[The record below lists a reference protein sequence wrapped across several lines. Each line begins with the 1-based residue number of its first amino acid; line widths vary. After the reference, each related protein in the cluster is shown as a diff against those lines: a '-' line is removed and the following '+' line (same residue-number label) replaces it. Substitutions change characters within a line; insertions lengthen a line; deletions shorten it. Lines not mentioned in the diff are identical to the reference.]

1 MKKINK
7 ILSVILTFTILLPC
21 FILMANA
28 VSGNIDPDII
38 EMSSNLA
45 VEIEQEAI
53 VLLKNEDNTL
63 PLENKKVNVFGAAS
77 VVSLLGG
84 AGSGAIVT
92 HDPVYFYEALD
103 EAGIEYNKELQALYE
118 KNCSSN
124 EIPKTSNTILNN
136 LLQLVLAKNSLDEMN
151 PDKLT
156 DELMADAKAFSDTA
170 IIVIGRTSAENS
182 DLTPETLRLSDKER
196 AMVDKVATTFS
207 EVIVLFNIGNVME
220 MGFIDEY
227 ESIKAAAIMWIPGE
241 FGMRAVGQMLK
252 GDVNPSG
259 RLADTIAYSIYD
271 HPSTENFG
279 SFSYDNGEHYVEYQ
293 EGIYVGYRYFETFAK
308 EKVQYPFGYGL
319 SYTTFSK
326 ELISYNTDDG
336 RITAEIKVTN
346 TGDRAGK
353 DTVQLYYSAPY
364 YGTIEKSAINL
375 GAFAKTKLL
384 APAES
389 ETLTVEFDINSMAS
403 YDMNKAAWVLEKG
416 DYSIILGKNVREH
429 IDSFIYTLGEDVV
442 MKNDDVTGTEI
453 KNLFDE
459 AYNGFTVL
467 SRKDG
472 VATYP
477 EARTLVATD
486 KVKKPDEHPAPVKD
500 GTAPKMGVTYDKTI
514 MLRDV
519 YENPELMDKFLDQL
533 TLDEMTHLVTHSGY
547 MTYGVERLGIPK
559 TWDNDGPSCVKGSHG
574 ITYSDCGTAYP
585 CETAIACTWN
595 TDLAYR
601 MGDSVGQEARSIGTD
616 IWYAPGVNIH
626 RNPMGG
632 RNFEYFSEDPVI
644 SGVMATEIING
655 AWNQGL
661 ITTIKHF
668 ALNDQETHRTG
679 VFTWADEQTLR
690 EIYFK
695 AFEIPVKNSECHGVM
710 SSYNRVGTDWAGACS
725 ELLNDLL
732 RTEWGYEGYV
742 ISDYSNNFIG
752 RGYMDPA
759 LGVYNGNDTILT
771 GVWFLNMISHVN
783 LVKATY
789 NADPVGFGT
798 ALREA
803 CRNMIV
809 MKMKTKAFLEPGNP
823 VPDMELTVNESDYNM
838 SDPIDS
844 MKYSIAK
851 FINTVASLARKL
863 IDYGG

>member
-1 MKKINK
+1 MKKTNK
-7 ILSVILTFTILLPC
+7 LLSFILTFAILLPC
-21 FILMANA
+21 FSLMANA
-28 VSGNIDPDII
+28 VSGNIAPDVVA
-38 EMSSNLA
+38 MSSQLA
-45 VEIEQEAI
+45 VEIESEAI
-53 VLLKNEDNTL
+53 VLLKNEDNVL

-77 VVSLLGG
+77 VVPLLGG

-92 HDPVYFYEALD
+92 HDPVYLYEAFD
-103 EAGIEYNKELQALYE
+103 EAQIEYNTELQALYE
-118 KNCSSN
+118 KYCASN

-136 LLQLVLAKNSLDEMN
+136 LLQLVLAKNTLNELD

-156 DELMADAKAFSDTA
+156 DEVMNNAKAFSDTA

-182 DLTPETLRLSDKER
+182 DLTPEMLSLSDDEK
-196 AMVDKVATTFS
+196 AMVEKVAGTFS

-220 MGFIDEY
+220 MGFVDEY

-252 GDVNPSG
+252 GDINPSG
-259 RLADTIAYSIYD
+259 RLADTVAYSIYD
-271 HPSTENFG
+271 YPSTENFG
-279 SFSYDNGEHYVEYQ
+279 NFEYDSGDKFVEYQ

-319 SYTTFSK
+319 SYTSFEK
-326 ELISYNTDDG
+326 ELVSYSTDNG
-336 RITAEIKVTN
+336 KITAEVKVTN

-353 DTVQLYYSAPY
+353 DTVQLYYSTPY
-364 YGTIEKSAINL
+364 YGTIEKSVINL
-375 GAFAKTKLL
+375 GGFAKTKLL
-384 APAES
+384 TPSES
-389 ETLTVEFDINSMAS
+389 ETVTIEFDIDSMAS
-403 YDMNKAAWVLEKG
+403 YDMNAECWVLEKG
-416 DYSIILGKNVREH
+416 DYTIILGENVREH
-429 IDSFIYTLGEDVV
+429 IDSFTYTLEEDSVI
-442 MKNDDVTGTEI
+442 KNDNVTGTEI
-453 KNLFDE
+453 KNLFDD

-467 SRKDG
+467 SRKDA
-472 VATYP
+472 VSTYP
-477 EARTLVATD
+477 QARTLVATD
-486 KVKKPDEHPAPVKD
+486 KVKNPDEHPDPVKE
-500 GTAPKMGVTYDKTI
+500 GTAPKIGVTYDETI
-514 MLRDV
+514 MLQDV

-547 MTYGVERLGIPK
+547 MTYGIDRLGVPK
-559 TWDNDGPSCVKGSHG
+559 TWDNDGPSCVKGTHG

-595 TDLAYR
+595 KELAYR

-616 IWYAPGVNIH
+616 VWYAPGVNIH

-644 SGVMATEIING
+644 SGIMATEIING

-661 ITTIKHF
+661 VTTIKHF
-668 ALNDQETHRTG
+668 ALNDQETNRTG

-690 EIYFK
+690 EIYLK

-710 SSYNRVGTDWAGACS
+710 SAYNRIGTDWAGACS
-725 ELLNDLL
+725 ELLVDLL
-732 RTEWGYEGYV
+732 RTEWGYDGYV

-759 LGVYNGNDTILT
+759 LAVYNGNDTILS
-771 GVWFLNMISHVN
+771 GVWFLNMTSHIS

-803 CRNMIV
+803 CRNILEA
-809 MKMKTKAFLEPGNP
+809 KMKTKAFLEPGNP
-823 VPDMELTVNESDYNM
+823 AADAELTVNESAYDMSNPLDVLKYNL
-838 SDPIDS
+838 
-844 MKYSIAK
+844 AK
-851 FINTVASLARKL
+851 IINMLASFARRL

>member
-21 FILMANA
+21 FTLMANA

-63 PLENKKVNVFGAAS
+63 PLENKKVNIFGAAS

-227 ESIKAAAIMWIPGE
+227 ESIKSAAIMWIPGE

-252 GDVNPSG
+252 GEVNPSG
-259 RLADTIAYSIYD
+259 RLADTVAYSVYD

-279 SFSYDNGEHYVEYQ
+279 SFSYDNGEHFIEYQ

-416 DYSIILGKNVREH
+416 DYSIILGENVREH

>member
-21 FILMANA
+21 FTLMANA

-252 GDVNPSG
+252 GEVNPSG

-279 SFSYDNGEHYVEYQ
+279 SFSYDNGEHFVEYQ

-336 RITAEIKVTN
+336 RITAEVKVTN

-416 DYSIILGKNVREH
+416 DYSIILAENVREH

-500 GTAPKMGVTYDKTI
+500 GTAPKMGATYDKTI

-547 MTYGVERLGIPK
+547 MTYGIERLGIPK

-595 TDLAYR
+595 TELAYR

-851 FINTVASLARKL
+851 FINTLASFARKL

>member
-21 FILMANA
+21 FTLMANA

-252 GDVNPSG
+252 GEVNPSG
-259 RLADTIAYSIYD
+259 RLADTVAYSIYD

-279 SFSYDNGEHYVEYQ
+279 SFSYDNGEHFVEYQ

-375 GAFAKTKLL
+375 GAFEKTKLL

-416 DYSIILGKNVREH
+416 DYSIILGENVREH
-429 IDSFIYTLGEDVV
+429 IDSFTYTLGEDVV

-467 SRKDG
+467 SRKDA
-472 VATYP
+472 VTTYP

-500 GTAPKMGVTYDKTI
+500 GTAPKMDVTYDKTI

-823 VPDMELTVNESDYNM
+823 VPDMELTVNESDYDM

>member
-7 ILSVILTFTILLPC
+7 ILSVILTFTILPPC
-21 FILMANA
+21 FTLMANA

-252 GDVNPSG
+252 GEVNPSG
-259 RLADTIAYSIYD
+259 RLADTVAYSVYD

-279 SFSYDNGEHYVEYQ
+279 SFSYDNGEHFVEYQ

-336 RITAEIKVTN
+336 RITAEVKVTN

-416 DYSIILGKNVREH
+416 DYSIILGENVREH
-429 IDSFIYTLGEDVV
+429 IDSFTYTLGEDVV

-595 TDLAYR
+595 TELAYR

-644 SGVMATEIING
+644 SGIMATEIING

-732 RTEWGYEGYV
+732 RTEWGYKGYV

-809 MKMKTKAFLEPGNP
+809 MKMKSKAFLEPGNP
-823 VPDMELTVNESDYNM
+823 VPDMELTVNESDYDM

-851 FINTVASLARKL
+851 FINTLASFARKL

>member
-21 FILMANA
+21 FTLMANA

-227 ESIKAAAIMWIPGE
+227 EAIKSAAIMWIPGE
-241 FGMRAVGQMLK
+241 FGMRAVGQILK
-252 GDVNPSG
+252 GEVKPSG

-279 SFSYDNGEHYVEYQ
+279 SFSYDNGEHFVEYQ

-416 DYSIILGKNVREH
+416 DYSIILAENVREH

-500 GTAPKMGVTYDKTI
+500 GTAPKMGATYDKTI

-547 MTYGVERLGIPK
+547 MTYGIERLGIPK

-595 TDLAYR
+595 TELAYR

-851 FINTVASLARKL
+851 FINTLASFARKL

>member
-7 ILSVILTFTILLPC
+7 VLSVILAFAILLPC
-21 FILMANA
+21 FSLMANA
-28 VSGNIDPDII
+28 VSGNIDHEIV
-38 EMSSNLA
+38 EMSSQLA

-63 PLENKKVNVFGAAS
+63 PLEGKKVNVFGAAS
-77 VVSLLGG
+77 VVPFLGG
-84 AGSGAIVT
+84 AGSGSIVT

-103 EAGIEYNKELQALYE
+103 EAGIEYNTELQALYE
-118 KNCSSN
+118 KNCASN

-136 LLQLVLAKNSLDEMN
+136 LLQLVLAKNTLEELN
-151 PDKLT
+151 PAKLT
-156 DELMADAKAFSDTA
+156 DDVMNNAKAFSDTA

-182 DLTPETLRLSDKER
+182 DLSPETLALSADER
-196 AMVDKVATTFS
+196 TMLEKVTSAFS

-220 MGFIDEY
+220 MGFLDEY
-227 ESIKAAAIMWIPGE
+227 ESIKAAAIFWIPGE
-241 FGMRAVGQMLK
+241 FGMRAVGQMLC
-252 GDVNPSG
+252 GEVNPSG

-271 HPSTENFG
+271 YPSTVNFG
-279 SFSYDNGEHYVEYQ
+279 SFEYDNGEHYVEYQ

-308 EKVQYPFGYGL
+308 NKVQYPFGYGL
-319 SYTTFSK
+319 SYTAFEK
-326 ELISYNTDDG
+326 ELISYSTDNG
-336 RITAEIKVTN
+336 TISAEVKVTN

-375 GAFAKTKLL
+375 GAYAKTKLL
-384 APAES
+384 ASSES
-389 ETLTVEFDINSMAS
+389 ETLTVEFKINSMAS
-403 YDMNKAAWVLEKG
+403 YDINKAAWVLEKG
-416 DYSIILGKNVREH
+416 DYTIILGENVREH
-429 IDSFIYTLGEDVV
+429 IDSFTYTLEEDVI
-442 MKNDDVTGTEI
+442 MKNDDATGTEI
-453 KNLFDE
+453 TNLFDD

-472 VATYP
+472 IATYP
-477 EARTLVATD
+477 AARSLVATD
-486 KVKKPDEHPAPVKD
+486 KVKKPDEHPAPVTE
-500 GTAPKMGVTYDKTI
+500 GTAPEMGVTYDETI
-514 MLRDV
+514 KLKDV

-547 MTYGVERLGIPK
+547 MTYGIERLGIPK
-559 TWDNDGPSCVKGSHG
+559 TWDNDGPSCVKGANG

-585 CETAIACTWN
+585 CETAIACTWSKS
-595 TDLAYR
+595 LAYN

-632 RNFEYFSEDPVI
+632 RNFEYFSEDPVL
-644 SGVMATEIING
+644 SGTMAAEIING
-655 AWNQGL
+655 AYAQGL
-661 ITTIKHF
+661 VTTIKHF
-668 ALNDQETHRTG
+668 ALNDQETHRNG

-690 EIYFK
+690 EIYLK

-710 SSYNRVGTDWAGACS
+710 SAYNRIGTDWAGACS

-759 LGVYNGNDTILT
+759 LAVYNGNDTILT
-771 GVWFLNMISHVN
+771 GVWFLNMISHVS
-783 LVKATY
+783 LVKSTY

-803 CRNMIV
+803 CRNMLNA
-809 MKMKTKAFLEPGNP
+809 KMKTKAFLEPGNP
-823 VPDMELTVNESDYNM
+823 VPDMAPEVDESAYDM
-838 SDPIDS
+838 SNPLDV
-844 MKYSIAK
+844 MKYNIAK
-851 FINTVASLARKL
+851 LINSISMLARRL
-863 IDYGG
+863 INYGG

>member
-1 MKKINK
+1 MKKTNK
-7 ILSVILTFTILLPC
+7 ILSVILTFAILLPC
-21 FILMANA
+21 FSLMAGA
-28 VSGNIDPDII
+28 VSGNIDPDIVK
-38 EMSSNLA
+38 MSSQLA

-53 VLLKNEDNTL
+53 VLLKNEDNAL
-63 PLENKKVNVFGAAS
+63 PLEGKKVNVFGAAS

-103 EAGIEYNKELQALYE
+103 EAGIEYNSELQALYE
-118 KNCSSN
+118 KHCASN

-136 LLQLVLAKNSLDEMN
+136 LLQLVLAKNSLKEMN
-151 PDKLT
+151 PKKLT
-156 DELMADAKAFSDTA
+156 DDVMADAKAFSDTA

-182 DLTPETLRLSDKER
+182 DLTPETLRLSDDER
-196 AMVDKVATTFS
+196 AMVEKVATTFS

-227 ESIKAAAIMWIPGE
+227 DSIKAAAVLWIPGE

-252 GDVNPSG
+252 GEVNPSG

-279 SFSYDNGEHYVEYQ
+279 SFKYDNGEHFVEYQ

-319 SYTTFSK
+319 SYTTFTK
-326 ELISYNTDDG
+326 ELVSYSTDDG
-336 RITAEIKVTN
+336 KISARVKVTN

-353 DTVQLYYSAPY
+353 DTVQVYYSAPY

-375 GAFAKTKLL
+375 GGFVKTKLL
-384 APAES
+384 APSES
-389 ETLTVEFDINSMAS
+389 ETVTVEFEINSMAS
-403 YDMNKAAWVLEKG
+403 YDMNKEAWVLEKG
-416 DYSIILGKNVREH
+416 DYTVILGENVREH
-429 IDSFIYTLGEDVV
+429 IDSFTYTLDEDVV

-453 KNLFDE
+453 KNLFDD

-486 KVKKPDEHPAPVKD
+486 KVKKPDEHPAPVKE
-500 GTAPKMGVTYDKTI
+500 GTAPAMGVTYDKTI
-514 MLRDV
+514 MLKDV

-547 MTYGVERLGIPK
+547 MTYGIDRLGIPK
-559 TWDNDGPSCVKGSHG
+559 TWDNDGPSCVKGAHG

-595 TDLAYR
+595 KDLAYR

-644 SGVMATEIING
+644 SGIMATEIING

-661 ITTIKHF
+661 VTTIKHF
-668 ALNDQETHRTG
+668 ALNDQETHRNG

-710 SSYNRVGTDWAGACS
+710 SAYNRIGTDWAGACS

-759 LGVYNGNDTILT
+759 LAVYNGNDTILT
-771 GVWFLNMISHVN
+771 GVWFLNMISHVS
-783 LVKATY
+783 LVKSTY
-789 NADPVGFGT
+789 RADPVGFGT

-803 CRNMIV
+803 CRNMLIA
-809 MKMKTKAFLEPGNP
+809 KMKTKAFLEPGNP
-823 VPDMELTVNESDYNM
+823 VPDAELTVDESAYDMTNPLDVFKYN
-838 SDPIDS
+838 IA
-844 MKYSIAK
+844 KLINSIAS
-851 FINTVASLARKL
+851 FARRL

>member
-1 MKKINK
+1 MK
-7 ILSVILTFTILLPC
+7 TILC
-21 FILMANA
+21 H
-28 VSGNIDPDII
+28 S
-38 EMSSNLA
+38 
-45 VEIEQEAI
+45 
-53 VLLKNEDNTL
+53 KT
-63 PLENKKVNVFGAAS
+63 KKVNVFGAAS

-92 HDPVYFYEALD
+92 HAPVYFYEALD

-182 DLTPETLRLSDKER
+182 DLTLETLRLSDKER

-252 GDVNPSG
+252 GEVKPSG

-279 SFSYDNGEHYVEYQ
+279 SFSYDNGEHFVEYQ

-725 ELLNDLL
+725 ELLNELL

-809 MKMKTKAFLEPGNP
+809 MKMKSKAFLEPGNP

-851 FINTVASLARKL
+851 FINTLASFARKL

>member
-1 MKKINK
+1 MKKSRK

-21 FILMANA
+21 FSLMASA
-28 VSGNIDPDII
+28 VSGNIAPDIVA
-38 EMSSNLA
+38 MSSQLA
-45 VEIEQEAI
+45 VDIESEAI
-53 VLLKNEDNTL
+53 VLLKNEDNVL

-77 VVSLLGG
+77 VVPLLGG

-92 HDPVYFYEALD
+92 HDPVYLYEALD
-103 EAGIEYNKELQALYE
+103 EAQIEYNTELQTLYE
-118 KNCSSN
+118 KYCASN

-136 LLQLVLAKNSLDEMN
+136 LLQLVLAKNTLNELD

-156 DELMADAKAFSDTA
+156 DEVMNNAKAFSDTA

-182 DLTPETLRLSDKER
+182 DLTPEMLRLSDDEK
-196 AMVDKVATTFS
+196 AMVEKVAGTFS

-220 MGFIDEY
+220 MGFVDEY

-252 GDVNPSG
+252 GDINPSG
-259 RLADTIAYSIYD
+259 RLADTVAYSIYD
-271 HPSTENFG
+271 YPSTENFG
-279 SFSYDNGEHYVEYQ
+279 NFEYDSGDKFVEYQ

-319 SYTTFSK
+319 SYTSFEK
-326 ELISYNTDDG
+326 ELVSYSTDNG
-336 RITAEIKVTN
+336 KITAEVKVTN

-364 YGTIEKSAINL
+364 YGTIEKSVINL
-375 GAFAKTKLL
+375 GGFAKTKLL
-384 APAES
+384 TPSES
-389 ETLTVEFDINSMAS
+389 ETVTIEFDIDSMAS
-403 YDMNKAAWVLEKG
+403 YDMNAEGWVLEKG
-416 DYSIILGKNVREH
+416 DYTIILGENVREH
-429 IDSFIYTLGEDVV
+429 IDSFTYTLGEDVV
-442 MKNDDVTGTEI
+442 IKNDNVTGTQI
-453 KNLFDE
+453 KNLFDD

-467 SRKDG
+467 SRKDA
-472 VATYP
+472 VSTYP
-477 EARTLVATD
+477 QARTLVATD
-486 KVKKPDEHPAPVKD
+486 KVKNPDEHPDPVKE
-500 GTAPKMGVTYDKTI
+500 GTAPKMGVTYDETI
-514 MLRDV
+514 MLQDV

-547 MTYGVERLGIPK
+547 MTYGIDRLGVPK
-559 TWDNDGPSCVKGSHG
+559 TWDNDGPSCVKGTHG

-595 TDLAYR
+595 KDLAYR

-661 ITTIKHF
+661 VTTIKHF

-690 EIYFK
+690 EIYLK

-710 SSYNRVGTDWAGACS
+710 SAYNRVGTDWAGACS
-725 ELLNDLL
+725 ELLVDLL
-732 RTEWGYEGYV
+732 RTEWGYDGYV

-759 LGVYNGNDTILT
+759 LAVYNGNDTILS
-771 GVWFLNMISHVN
+771 GVWFLNMTSHVS

-789 NADPVGFGT
+789 NADPIGFGT

-803 CRNMIV
+803 CRNV
-809 MKMKTKAFLEPGNP
+809 LEAKMKTRAFLEPGNP
-823 VPDMELTVNESDYNM
+823 AADAELTVDESAYDMTNPLDVLKYNL
-838 SDPIDS
+838 
-844 MKYSIAK
+844 AK
-851 FINTVASLARKL
+851 IINILASFARRI